1 MQLTDYIPTINTL
14 RNVIDIALVFIIVYV
29 VLKLLRGTRAVPTVV
44 GMVILALLYWLA
56 VAQELSTL
64 EFVLRYAVGFIGIAI
79 IVLFQSEIRQAL
91 IYFANRLRF
100 PILKRQRGQFGGS
113 VYDEIVLAVT
123 TLASEKTG
131 ALIVIERNIG
141 LRNFIDAGVQLD
153 ARLSYDLLVTIFNP
167 STPLHDGAVVI
178 QNERLAAASVFL
190 PLTKNPE
197 ISRELG
203 TRHRAAIGIT
213 EGSDAISLVVSEE
226 TGLITYVEAGEVRRN
241 IETTQLRK
249 LLLDAMEIPLI
260 EPPRNAQSDEGGGD
274 RELRIENGELRMEN
288 CKAKISP
295 PASPS
300 NLDSSLMS
308 SEGKHRIAQLAMLHD
323 VPSQLD
329 PVLLIL
335 NSQFSILN

>member
-1 MQLTDYIPTINTL
+1 MRVTDLIPAITGV
-14 RNVIDIALVFIIVYV
+14 RNIIDIALVFVIVYV

-56 VAQELSTL
+56 VTQELSTL

-91 IYFANRLRF
+91 IYFANRFRF
-100 PILKRQRGQFGGS
+100 PILKKQRGQFGGS

-153 ARLSYDLLVTIFNP
+153 AHISYDLLVTIFNP

-178 QNERLAAASVFL
+178 RNERLAAASVFL

-197 ISRELG
+197 VSRELG

-213 EGSDAISLVVSEE
+213 EGTDAISLVVSEE

-241 IETTQLRK
+241 IDPTLLRK
-249 LLLDAMEIPLI
+249 LLLDALEIPLI
-260 EPPRNAQSDEGGGD
+260 ENRRDKKFAAENTEGT
-274 RELRIENGELRMEN
+274 EI
-288 CKAKISP
+288 
-295 PASPS
+295 
-300 NLDSSLMS
+300 
-308 SEGKHRIAQLAMLHD
+308 
-323 VPSQLD
+323 V
-329 PVLLIL
+329 
-335 NSQFSILN
+335 

>member
-1 MQLTDYIPTINTL
+1 MQLLDYIMTMGSL
-14 RNVIDIALVFIIVYV
+14 RNVIDITLVFIIVYV
-29 VLKLLRGTRAVPTVV
+29 VLKLLRGTRAMPTVI
-44 GMVILALLYWLA
+44 GMVILFLVYWVA
-56 VAQELSTL
+56 VVQELATL

-91 IYFANRLRF
+91 IFFANRLRF
-100 PILKRQRGQFGGS
+100 PIMNRQRGQFGGS

-153 ARLSYDLLVTIFNP
+153 AVLSYDLLVTIFNP
-167 STPLHDGAVVI
+167 STPLHDGAVII

-226 TGLITYVEAGEVRRN
+226 TGLITYVEAGQIRRN
-241 IETTQLRK
+241 VETTQLRK
-249 LLLDAMEIPLI
+249 ILLEALDIPLI
-260 EPPRNAQSDEGGGD
+260 ESRRD
-274 RELRIENGELRMEN
+274 RP
-288 CKAKISP
+288 KAMKE
-295 PASPS
+295 A
-300 NLDSSLMS
+300 
-308 SEGKHRIAQLAMLHD
+308 ETD
-323 VPSQLD
+323 VTAG
-329 PVLLIL
+329 
-335 NSQFSILN
+335 

>member
-1 MQLTDYIPTINTL
+1 MQLQNYIPTVNTL
-14 RNVIDIALVFIIVYV
+14 RNIIDITLVFVIVYV

-44 GMVILALLYWLA
+44 GILILALLYWFA
-56 VAQELSTL
+56 AAQELATL

-91 IYFANRLRF
+91 IYFANRIRF
-100 PILKRQRGQFGGS
+100 PILKKQQGQFGGS

-131 ALIVIERNIG
+131 ALIVIQRNIG

-153 ARLSYDLLVTIFNP
+153 ARIGYDILVTIFNP
-167 STPLHDGAVVI
+167 STPLHDGAVII

-226 TGLITYVEAGEVRRN
+226 TGLITFVEAGEVRRN
-241 IETTQLRK
+241 IDATQLRK
-249 LLLDAMEIPLI
+249 LLLDALDIPMI
-260 EPPRNAQSDEGGGD
+260 EPRPKGTKTMKEAET
-274 RELRIENGELRMEN
+274 
-288 CKAKISP
+288 
-295 PASPS
+295 
-300 NLDSSLMS
+300 
-308 SEGKHRIAQLAMLHD
+308 D
-323 VPSQLD
+323 VT
-329 PVLLIL
+329 VG
-335 NSQFSILN
+335 

>member
-1 MQLTDYIPTINTL
+1 MQISDYIPAITTL
-14 RNVIDIALVFIIVYV
+14 RNVLDIVLVFIIVYV

-56 VAQELSTL
+56 VAQELWTL
-64 EFVLRYAVGFIGIAI
+64 EFVLRYAVAFIGIAI

-91 IYFANRLRF
+91 IFFANRLRF

-113 VYDEIVLAVT
+113 VYDEVVLAVT

-167 STPLHDGAVVI
+167 ATTLHDGAVII

-197 ISRELG
+197 VSRELG

-213 EGSDAISLVVSEE
+213 EGSDAISIVVSEE
-226 TGLITYVEAGEVRRN
+226 TGLITYVEAGDVRRN
-241 IETTQLRK
+241 IDPNQLRK
-249 LLLDAMEIPLI
+249 LLLDALEIPLV
-260 EPPRNAQSDEGGGD
+260 ESDRD
-274 RELRIENGELRMEN
+274 LA
-288 CKAKISP
+288 KAIK
-295 PASPS
+295 
-300 NLDSSLMS
+300 NE
-308 SEGKHRIAQLAMLHD
+308 SEIT
-323 VPSQLD
+323 
-329 PVLLIL
+329 IT
-335 NSQFSILN
+335 